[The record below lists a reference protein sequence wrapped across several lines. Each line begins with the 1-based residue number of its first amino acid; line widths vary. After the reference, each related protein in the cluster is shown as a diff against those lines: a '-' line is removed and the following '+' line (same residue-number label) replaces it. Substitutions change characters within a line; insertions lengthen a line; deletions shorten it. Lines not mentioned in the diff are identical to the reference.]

1 MDYLEPK
8 RSPGYADRREGTVE
22 MSARHGYEIC
32 TVRSE
37 TPPYR
42 LSAPDGTLVEPVTDY
57 LRELTASDYSP
68 ASVKS
73 YAYALLDW
81 FRFLHTAD
89 VAWCDAGRAEVRDY
103 VLHLRTAENPFRHRT
118 TVDAPAPGTVNAR
131 TGKPSLATGY
141 KAATINHRLSIIK
154 SFYDYHRGRA
164 TGPARNP
171 VPTRAPGDR
180 PNVHRTPDDPWVPVR
195 RAPYRQK
202 EPARPPRAISEP
214 LWNEV
219 FHALGHDRDRAIFCL
234 LISSAC
240 RAGELLQ
247 MTPQDVDWGGQAV
260 RLITKG
266 THAAQ
271 WVAASPDFF
280 RWLARYLAERGEI
293 APAAPLWQT
302 VRAPSRPLNYQALR
316 KILVRINAILGT
328 NLVLHDFRHTCAM
341 RLASD
346 PAVPL
351 IDVQAHLRHKHLS
364 TTELYLRTRP
374 EEVIARVQAHH
385 RANDAPAPP
394 PDTAAAA
401 GAWHYDPADL
411 AVLLGDTQGA

>member
-1 MDYLEPK
+1 
-8 RSPGYADRREGTVE
+8 
-22 MSARHGYEIC
+22 MSAPHGYEI
-32 TVRSE
+32 REIISGS
-37 TPPYR
+37 PSFR
-42 LSAPDGTLVEPVTDY
+42 LCAPDGTVVEPVSEY
-57 LRELTASDYSP
+57 LLELTASDYSH

-73 YAYALLDW
+73 YVYALLDW
-81 FRFLHTAD
+81 FRFLHTAG
-89 VAWCDAGRAEVRDY
+89 VAWCDAGRGDVRDY
-103 VLHLRTAENPFRHRT
+103 VLHLRTAENPYRHRT
-118 TVDAPAPGTVNAR
+118 KAATPAPGAVNPR

-141 KAATINHRLSIIK
+141 KAATINHRLSIVK
-154 SFYDYHRGRA
+154 SFYDYHRGHA
-164 TGPARNP
+164 IGPALNP
-171 VPTRAPGDR
+171 VPTRPSGDR
-180 PNVHRTPDDPWVPVR
+180 PNAHRTPDDPWVAVR
-195 RAPYRQK
+195 RAPYRQQ
-202 EPARPPRAISEP
+202 ESARPPRAISEP
-214 LWNEV
+214 LWAEL

-247 MTPQDVDWGGQAV
+247 MTAQDIDWGGQAV

-266 THAAQ
+266 TRAAQ

-280 RWLARYLAERGEI
+280 RWLARYLAARGEI
-293 APAAPLWQT
+293 APEAALWQT
-302 VRAPSRPLNYQALR
+302 LRAPYRPLNYQALR
-316 KILVRINAILGT
+316 KILARINATLGT

-364 TTELYLRTRP
+364 TTELYLRARP

-385 RANDAPAPP
+385 RANDALAPP
-394 PDTAAAA
+394 PDTAAAT

-411 AVLLGDTQGA
+411 ALLLGDTEPSE

>member
-1 MDYLEPK
+1 
-8 RSPGYADRREGTVE
+8 
-22 MSARHGYEIC
+22 MSTPYGYEI
-32 TVRSE
+32 RE
-37 TPPYR
+37 I
-42 LSAPDGTLVEPVTDY
+42 LSGAPLYHVCAPDGTVVEPVTTY
-57 LRELTASDYSP
+57 LLELTASDYSP

-81 FRFLHTAD
+81 FRFLHAINR
-89 VAWCDAGRAEVRDY
+89 VWCDAGRATVRDY
-103 VLHLRTAENPFRHRT
+103 VLHLRAAENPYRRWT
-118 TVDAPAPGTVNAR
+118 KAGTAAPGAVNPR

-154 SFYDYHRGRA
+154 SFYEYHRGRG
-164 TGPARNP
+164 TGPALNP
-171 VPTRAPGDR
+171 VPSRPPGDR
-180 PNVHRTPDDPWVPVR
+180 PHAHRTPDDPWVAVR

-202 EPARPPRAISEP
+202 EPARPPRAITEP
-214 LWNEV
+214 LWGEV
-219 FHALGHDRDRAIFCL
+219 FQVLAHDRDRAIFCL

-247 MTPQDVDWGGQAV
+247 MTPQDIDWGGQAV

-266 THAAQ
+266 TRAAQ

-280 RWLARYLAERGEI
+280 RWLARYLGERGET

-302 VRAPSRPLNYQALR
+302 VRAPYRPLNYQALR
-316 KILVRINAILGT
+316 KILVRVNATLGT

-364 TTELYLRTRP
+364 TTEVYLRARP

-385 RANDAPAPP
+385 RANAAPAPAVE
-394 PDTAAAA
+394 PDAAAS
-401 GAWHYDPADL
+401 AWHYDPADL
-411 AVLLGDTQGA
+411 SVLLGDPEPSE

>member
-1 MDYLEPK
+1 MLTDAK
-8 RSPGYADRREGTVE
+8 GAV

-32 TVRSE
+32 EGSATS
-37 TPPYR
+37 PYR
-42 LSAPDGTLVEPVTDY
+42 LCAPDGTIVAPVTDY
-57 LRELTASDYSP
+57 LLELTASDFSP

-81 FRFLHTAD
+81 FRFLHTANL
-89 VAWCDAGRAEVRDY
+89 AWCDAGRGDVRDY
-103 VLHLRTAENPFRHRT
+103 IVQLRTAENPYRRRT
-118 TVDAPAPGTVNAR
+118 KADAPAPGMVNPR

-164 TGPARNP
+164 TGPAVNP
-171 VPTRAPGDR
+171 VPSHPPGDR
-180 PNVHRTPDDPWVPVR
+180 PNAHRTPDDPWMAVR

-202 EPARPPRAISEP
+202 EPARPPRAISDS
-214 LWNEV
+214 LWEEV

-247 MTPQDVDWGGQAV
+247 MTPQDLDWGDQAV

-266 THAAQ
+266 TRAAQ

-280 RWLARYLAERGEI
+280 RWLARYLSERGEI
-293 APAAPLWQT
+293 APDAPLWQT
-302 VRAPSRPLNYQALR
+302 VRAPYRPLNYQALR
-316 KILVRINAILGT
+316 KILARINATLGT

-364 TTELYLRTRP
+364 TTEVYLQARP

-385 RANDAPAPP
+385 RASDAHPP
-394 PDTAAAA
+394 VAGTDAAA

-411 AVLLGDTQGA
+411 SVLLGDTEPSE

>member
-1 MDYLEPK
+1 LTTRYGYHIRATAD
-8 RSPGYADRREGTVE
+8 SPIYHVCASDGTV
-22 MSARHGYEIC
+22 
-32 TVRSE
+32 
-37 TPPYR
+37 
-42 LSAPDGTLVEPVTDY
+42 VEPVRDY
-57 LRELTASDYSP
+57 LLELTVSDYSP

-81 FRFLHTAD
+81 FRFLHTAS
-89 VAWCDAGRAEVRDY
+89 VAWCNAGRGEVRDY
-103 VLHLRTAENPFRHRT
+103 VLRLRAAENPYRRRAT
-118 TVDAPAPGTVNAR
+118 ADTPAPGAVNAR

-154 SFYDYHRGRA
+154 SFYAYHRGCG
-164 TGPARNP
+164 TGPTLNP
-171 VPTRAPGDR
+171 VPMHPPGER
-180 PNVHRTPDDPWVPVR
+180 PNAHHTPDDPWVTVR

-202 EPARPPRAISEP
+202 ESVRPPRAITDA
-214 LWNEV
+214 LWDEI
-219 FHALGHDRDRAIFCL
+219 FHALRHDRDRAIFCL
-234 LISSAC
+234 LLSSAG

-247 MTPQDVDWGGQAV
+247 MTPQDIDWGGQAV

-266 THAAQ
+266 TRAAQ

-280 RWLARYLAERGEI
+280 RWLARYLAAHEEI

-302 VRAPSRPLNYQALR
+302 VRRPSRPLNYQALR
-316 KILVRINAILGT
+316 KILARINATLGT

-351 IDVQAHLRHKHLS
+351 IAVQAHLRHKHLS
-364 TTELYLRTRP
+364 TTAVYLRARP
-374 EEVIARVQAHH
+374 EEVITRVQAHH
-385 RANDAPAPP
+385 RASETHPP
-394 PDTAAAA
+394 VAGADVAA

-411 AVLLGDTQGA
+411 LVLLGDTEPHA

>member
-1 MDYLEPK
+1 MPAPHDYEICEELAAASLYLLC
-8 RSPGYADRREGTVE
+8 SPEGTV
-22 MSARHGYEIC
+22 
-32 TVRSE
+32 
-37 TPPYR
+37 
-42 LSAPDGTLVEPVTDY
+42 VEPVREY
-57 LRELTASDYSP
+57 LLELTASDYSP

-81 FRFLHTAD
+81 FRFLHTID
-89 VAWCDAGRAEVRDY
+89 LAWCDAGRATVRDY
-103 VLHLRTAENPFRHRT
+103 VLHLRAAENPYRRRT
-118 TVDAPAPGTVNAR
+118 KAGAPAPGAVNPR

-141 KAATINHRLSIIK
+141 TAATINHRLSIIK
-154 SFYDYHRGRA
+154 SFYEYQRGRGS
-164 TGPARNP
+164 GPTLNP
-171 VPTRAPGDR
+171 VPSRPSGDR
-180 PNVHRTPDDPWVPVR
+180 PNAHRTPDDPWLSVR

-202 EPARPPRAISEP
+202 EPARPPRAITEP
-214 LWNEV
+214 LWEEV

-234 LISSAC
+234 LISAAC

-247 MTPQDVDWGGQAV
+247 MTPQDIDWGGQAV

-266 THAAQ
+266 TRAAQ

-280 RWLARYLAERGEI
+280 RWLACYLGERDEL
-293 APAAPLWQT
+293 PPDAPLWQT
-302 VRAPSRPLNYQALR
+302 VRMPYRPLNYQALR
-316 KILVRINAILGT
+316 KVLARINATLGT

-364 TTELYLRTRP
+364 TTEIYLRARP

-385 RANDAPAPP
+385 RANAAPAPAME
-394 PDTAAAA
+394 PDAAA

-411 AVLLGDTQGA
+411 FILLGDTGRGE

>member
-1 MDYLEPK
+1 MLTAGEEP
-8 RSPGYADRREGTVE
+8 GT
-22 MSARHGYEIC
+22 SAPHGYEIREIIAGSPSFRLC
-32 TVRSE
+32 T
-37 TPPYR
+37 
-42 LSAPDGTLVEPVTDY
+42 PDGTVVEPVSEY
-57 LRELTASDYSP
+57 LLELMASDYSP

-81 FRFLHTAD
+81 FRFLHTAR
-89 VAWCDAGRAEVRDY
+89 VAWCDAGRVEVRDY
-103 VLHLRTAENPFRHRT
+103 VLHLRAAENPYRRRT
-118 TVDAPAPGTVNAR
+118 KAATPAPGAVNPR
-131 TGKPSLATGY
+131 TGKPSLAPGY

-154 SFYDYHRGRA
+154 SFYDYHRGHGIGSA
-164 TGPARNP
+164 LNP
-171 VPTRAPGDR
+171 VPTRPPGER
-180 PNVHRTPDDPWVPVR
+180 PNAHRTPDDPWVAVR

-202 EPARPPRAISEP
+202 EPVRPPRAISEP
-214 LWNEV
+214 LWEEV

-266 THAAQ
+266 TRAAQ

-280 RWLARYLAERGEI
+280 RWLARYLGERGEI
-293 APAAPLWQT
+293 APDAPLWQT
-302 VRAPSRPLNYQALR
+302 VRAPYRPLNYQALR
-316 KILVRINAILGT
+316 KILARVNATLGT

-364 TTELYLRTRP
+364 TTELYLRARP

-385 RANDAPAPP
+385 RVSDAPVSAPN
-394 PDTAAAA
+394 TAAV
-401 GAWHYDPADL
+401 GMWHYDPADL
-411 AVLLGDTQGA
+411 SILLGGMEPSE

>member
-1 MDYLEPK
+1 
-8 RSPGYADRREGTVE
+8 
-22 MSARHGYEIC
+22 MSAPHGYEIREGSSAASPYLLC
-32 TVRSE
+32 SSGGTV
-37 TPPYR
+37 
-42 LSAPDGTLVEPVTDY
+42 VEPVSEY
-57 LRELTASDYSP
+57 LLELTASDYSP

-81 FRFLHTAD
+81 FRFLHTTR
-89 VAWCDAGRAEVRDY
+89 VAWCDAGRANVRDY
-103 VLHLRTAENPFRHRT
+103 VLYLRAAENPYRRRARA
-118 TVDAPAPGTVNAR
+118 DALAPGALNPR

-154 SFYDYHRGRA
+154 SFYEYQRGRG
-164 TGPARNP
+164 TGPALNP
-171 VPTRAPGDR
+171 VPSHPSGDR
-180 PNVHRTPDDPWVPVR
+180 PNTHRTPDDPWLSVR
-195 RAPYRQK
+195 RSPYRQK
-202 EPARPPRAISEP
+202 EPARPPRAITEP
-214 LWNEV
+214 LWEEV
-219 FHALGHDRDRAIFCL
+219 FHALGHDRDRAIFSL

-247 MTPQDVDWGGQAV
+247 MTPQDIDWGGQAV

-266 THAAQ
+266 TRAAQ
-271 WVAASPDFF
+271 WVAASPDCF
-280 RWLARYLAERGEI
+280 RWLARYLSERGEI

-302 VRAPSRPLNYQALR
+302 LRAPYRPLNYQALR
-316 KILVRINAILGT
+316 KILVRINATLGT
-328 NLVLHDFRHTCAM
+328 NLVLHDFRHTCAL

-364 TTELYLRTRP
+364 TTEIYLRARP

-385 RANDAPAPP
+385 RANAAPLSAVEPDA
-394 PDTAAAA
+394 TA

-411 AVLLGDTQGA
+411 SILLGDLEPSA